1 MIPTSSVSLHP
12 SVTQA
17 GTLAS
22 ETPAPLTT
30 SVAPAE
36 HVASETPAL
45 PIVEPVDATSTPSEL
60 PAVEQPLLLSHP
72 RPVLPSV
79 QPPQNLTQPSEEH
92 AASKGAVEGPQ
103 VNRQQHESL
112 VLGRSKRERKESTR
126 NEVANSIGSGN
137 IGKENSTSKKRPKS
151 LTHGAPAK

>member
-1 MIPTSSVSLHP
+1 M
-12 SVTQA
+12 
-17 GTLAS
+17 
-22 ETPAPLTT
+22 APE
-30 SVAPAE
+30 E

-45 PIVEPVDATSTPSEL
+45 PIVEPVDATSTPSAL
-60 PAVEQPLLLSHP
+60 PAVEQPLLLPHP
-72 RPVLPSV
+72 RPALPSV

-103 VNRQQHESL
+103 VNCQQHESL

-151 LTHGAPAK
+151 LTHGVPAK